1 MCCVHFFFS
10 FFLLT
15 ALKVWH
21 FIMLL
26 SNSLLLCICS
36 VDYLQDNISRNFRPF
51 QHKSVIRDII
61 WRLHTSPFIKKKYD
75 CSGMSPMFKAKT
87 FLFKQIVVKIIIF
100 FIIVLNYDLIIT
112 SSFNASMVVDSAFGK
127 GTKHSDDTMLISY
140 SALNKFIK
148 VTPLVLSSIYR
159 YLALQLV
166 WFDMSLKVF
175 EV

>member
-1 MCCVHFFFS
+1 
-10 FFLLT
+10 
-15 ALKVWH
+15 
-21 FIMLL
+21 
-26 SNSLLLCICS
+26 
-36 VDYLQDNISRNFRPF
+36 
-51 QHKSVIRDII
+51 
-61 WRLHTSPFIKKKYD
+61 
-75 CSGMSPMFKAKT
+75 MSPMFKAKT

-166 WFDMSLKVF
+166 
-175 EV
+175 